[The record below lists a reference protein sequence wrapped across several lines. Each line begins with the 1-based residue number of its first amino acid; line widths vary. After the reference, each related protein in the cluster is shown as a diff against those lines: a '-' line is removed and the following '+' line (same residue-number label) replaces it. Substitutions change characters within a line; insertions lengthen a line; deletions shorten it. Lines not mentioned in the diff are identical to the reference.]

1 MEKATLPTNGTESTR
16 EQNRQIG
23 AAVQSERSRLL
34 DFIRRRV
41 PSEEEAED
49 IVQDVFY
56 ELIEAYRI
64 MKPIEK
70 LTAWLFRVARHKI
83 TDRYRKKTTQPLEN
97 QRRAY
102 IHKDEEEDTYLLADV
117 LAGPAVSAEDEMMRE
132 MILDALAEA
141 LDELPPEQKDVFVWH
156 ELEDRS
162 FREITQMTGIS
173 QNTLLSRKRYA
184 VLYLRQ
190 RLQFLYD
197 ELSDA

>member
-1 MEKATLPTNGTESTR
+1 MEDATLENPLEPTR
-16 EQNRQIG
+16 EQNRQIQD
-23 AAVQSERSRLL
+23 AVRKERSRLL

-41 PSEEEAED
+41 PSPEEAED
-49 IVQDVFY
+49 IMQDVFY
-56 ELIEAYRI
+56 DLIEAYRF

-70 LTAWLFRVARHKI
+70 LTAWLFRVARNKI
-83 TDRYRKKTTQPLEN
+83 TDRYRMKRTRPLEEPT
-97 QRRAY
+97 RSRGY
-102 IHKDEEEDTYLLADV
+102 DEEKETYLLADI

-132 MILDALAEA
+132 MILDTLSEA

-162 FREITQMTGIS
+162 FREIADMTGIS

-184 VLYLRQ
+184 VLYLRE

-197 ELSDA
+197 ELFDT

>member
-1 MEKATLPTNGTESTR
+1 MEKATLPTNRTESTR

-23 AAVQSERSRLL
+23 EAVQSERSRLL

-70 LTAWLFRVARHKI
+70 LTAWLFRVARNKI
-83 TDRYRKKTTQPLEN
+83 SDRYRKKTTQPLEN
-97 QRRAY
+97 QRHAY
-102 IHKDEEEDTYLLADV
+102 INKNEEEDTYLLADV
-117 LAGPAVSAEDEMMRE
+117 LTGPATSAEDEMMRE
-132 MILDALAEA
+132 MILDTLAEA

-162 FREITQMTGIS
+162 FREITEMTGIS

-197 ELSDA
+197 ELLDA

>member
-1 MEKATLPTNGTESTR
+1 MEQATLHSTGMESTH
-16 EQNRQIG
+16 EQNQQIRN
-23 AAVQSERSRLL
+23 AVQSERSRLL

-41 PSEEEAED
+41 PTDEEAED

-56 ELIEAYRI
+56 DLIEAYRI

-70 LTAWLFRVARHKI
+70 LTAWLFSVARNKI
-83 TDRYRKKTTQPLEN
+83 TDRYRKKSTRSLEETA
-97 QRRAY
+97 RSIGY
-102 IHKDEEEDTYLLADV
+102 DEEKETYLLADL
-117 LAGPAVSAEDEMMRE
+117 LAGQAVSAEDEMMRE
-132 MILDALAEA
+132 VIVDALAEA

-162 FREITQMTGIS
+162 FREITTMTGIS

-184 VLYLRQ
+184 VLYLRE

-197 ELSDA
+197 ELFDA

>member
-1 MEKATLPTNGTESTR
+1 MEQATLHSTGMESTH
-16 EQNRQIG
+16 EQNQQIRN
-23 AAVQSERSRLL
+23 AVQSERSRLL

-41 PSEEEAED
+41 PTDEEAED

-56 ELIEAYRI
+56 DLIEAYRI

-70 LTAWLFRVARHKI
+70 LTAWLFSVARNKI
-83 TDRYRKKTTQPLEN
+83 TDRYRKKSTRSLEETA
-97 QRRAY
+97 RSIGY
-102 IHKDEEEDTYLLADV
+102 DEEKETYLLADL
-117 LAGPAVSAEDEMMRE
+117 LAGQAVSAEDEMMRE
-132 MILDALAEA
+132 VILDALAEA

-162 FREITQMTGIS
+162 FREITTMTGIS

-184 VLYLRQ
+184 VLYLRE

-197 ELSDA
+197 ELFDA